1 MLVAVNAN
9 QDLLH
14 TGVTLDFFSI
24 QSISAGMSFFL
35 GGWVGGWVGVVIKGG
50 EWGGGVVGLKKK
62 GNTH

>member
-24 QSISAGMSFFL
+24 QSISAGISFFL
-35 GGWVGGWVGVVIKGG
+35 GGGGRVGGWVGGCCYKRRGVGG
-50 EWGGGVVGLKKK
+50 LG
-62 GNTH
+62 

>member
-24 QSISAGMSFFL
+24 QSISAGISFFWGV
-35 GGWVGGWVGVVIKGG
+35 GGWVGGWV
-50 EWGGGVVGLKKK
+50 LL
-62 GNTH
+62 

>member
-24 QSISAGMSFFL
+24 QSISAGISFFGGV
-35 GGWVGGWVGVVIKGG
+35 GGWVGGWVGGCCYKRRGVGG
-50 EWGGGVVGLKKK
+50 LG
-62 GNTH
+62 

>member
-24 QSISAGMSFFL
+24 QSISAGISFFL
-35 GGWVGGWVGVVIKGG
+35 GGVGGW
-50 EWGGGVVGLKKK
+50 GGGWVLL
-62 GNTH
+62 

>member
-24 QSISAGMSFFL
+24 QSISAGISFFL
-35 GGWVGGWVGVVIKGG
+35 GGGWVGGWVGGCCYKRRGVGG
-50 EWGGGVVGLKKK
+50 LG
-62 GNTH
+62 

>member
-24 QSISAGMSFFL
+24 QSISAGISFFL
-35 GGWVGGWVGVVIKGG
+35 GGVGGWVGGCCYKRRGVGG
-50 EWGGGVVGLKKK
+50 LG
-62 GNTH
+62 

>member
-24 QSISAGMSFFL
+24 QSISAGISFFL
-35 GGWVGGWVGVVIKGG
+35 GGGWVGGWVLVLEEGSGG
-50 EWGGGVVGLKKK
+50 AGLK
-62 GNTH
+62 